1 MTLVSYFCLYIVIFL
16 GLTVDPW
23 VSGEK
28 CDPDDDR
35 VNDVP
40 VVITN
45 RMYTPKH
52 MRNVDLLFPN
62 GTYSE
67 KQRNNVRKFYGT
79 HEKPEKIDDS
89 VGAEILYDVK
99 YCGKSR
105 KDSLTSLTS
114 TSFYGI
120 VAPKDDEKE
129 LKKAFKK
136 VEDKGKKKVLFAM
149 HGIGTNP
156 FDQIQG
162 CDNFNERTDSDYF
175 AVPIIWKNANSL
187 AKFCEDKDKN
197 APKIAKELSDLWPII
212 ELIKKRNVMPM
223 SLMAHSLGNR
233 VLSIFAESRSYDA
246 YMNKETM
253 FKDIYMVAPAVRWNM
268 FNNDKN
274 DPIETYTTSL
284 TPQTCTDTDKYNQGN
299 EISLLADKVHV
310 LWNKKDN
317 AGKGYAL
324 SRYFRYLGLT
334 IGSCNRDKGLL
345 NNGDNAEARI
355 HRDLKDK
362 VDFYRIQNARNV
374 DSIVH
379 HSYQWE
385 EEAESYFIENYTN

>member
-1 MTLVSYFCLYIVIFL
+1 MALVSYFCLYIVIFI
-16 GLTVDPW
+16 GLTVESW
-23 VSGEK
+23 VSGAL
-28 CDPDDDR
+28 CDPDDQR

-45 RMYTPKH
+45 RMYKPKH

-62 GTYSE
+62 STYSE

-79 HEKPEKIDDS
+79 HEKQEKIDDS
-89 VGAEILYDVK
+89 AGAEILYDVK

-105 KDSLTSLTS
+105 KESLTS

-233 VLSIFAESRSYDA
+233 VLSIFAESRSYSA

-268 FNNDKN
+268 FNNEEN

-284 TPQTCTDTDKYNQGN
+284 TPQTSTDTDKHNQGN
-299 EISLLADKVHV
+299 QISLLADKVHV
-310 LWNKKDN
+310 LWNEKDK
-317 AGKGYAL
+317 AGVVYAL
-324 SRYFRYLGLT
+324 STRML
-334 IGSCNRDKGLL
+334 GSCNRHKGLL
-345 NNGDNAEARI
+345 NNGDNAETRI

-362 VDFYRIQNARNV
+362 VDFYRLQNARF
-374 DSIVH
+374 DSFLH

-385 EEAESYFIENYTN
+385 EEAVTYFIGNYTN